1 MKKLVLESMQ
11 KLDFFVW
18 WTALA
23 FFLLSSLFLWWNIV
37 DSFLWASWIIVLM
50 FFVWFSI
57 ELILSALRW
66 VKWLW
71 KITWF
76 ITNWPEALVLIVGL
90 ITWDI
95 LFAASTPLGSNLMNP
110 ILLFL
115 ALIIT
120 WFLLKLNNF
129 KHKTFFSIWF
139 LISAIFA
146 IIFFFIPQDYYI
158 LWVIIALIIS
168 ILLFIKKIDRS
179 DDEHEDEEVVSKFY
193 LPLWIIILLISWYFL
208 DPVVSFTAEA
218 SMAPKWIIWFLVLAT
233 LTSWPEF
240 KSVLWLLK
248 RSKITDAFENIL
260 VSNITNLWLAIIWVI
275 IWLIIK

>member
-18 WTALA
+18 WLALA
-23 FFLLSSLFLWWNIV
+23 FFLGSSLIMWWNLTE
-37 DSFLWASWIIVLM
+37 SFLWASWIIVLM

-57 ELILSALRW
+57 ELVLASLRW

-110 ILLFL
+110 VLLL
-115 ALIIT
+115 SALIIT
-120 WFLLKLNNF
+120 GFLLKLKKFN
-129 KHKTFFSIWF
+129 HKTFFGIWF

-146 IIFFFIPQDYYI
+146 VSFFFIPQNYYI
-158 LWVIIALIIS
+158 LWIILALIIS
-168 ILLFIKKIDRS
+168 IILFTKKIEKS
-179 DDEHEDEEVVSKFY
+179 DEQDDDEEVVSKLY
-193 LPLWIIILLISWYFL
+193 LPLWVIILLISWYFL

-218 SMAPKWIIWFLVLAT
+218 SMAPKWIIGFLVLAT

-248 RSKITDAFENIL
+248 RSKLTDAFENIL
-260 VSNITNLWLAIIWVI
+260 VSNITNLWLAIIWVL
-275 IWLIIK
+275 IWLVIK